1 MTHASRL
8 VAEPSRCLSTQ
19 TEVCFSGLRAK
30 VKQGSTEA
38 PFTVMEISAE
48 KGAGAPA
55 HISPEED
62 KCFVVT
68 SGFFYFLIGDE
79 RRYAE
84 AGDVIFVA
92 RGEVHSFSGV
102 GDEANVLVLVS
113 TPSHHHDFFIA
124 MAGLKTP
131 HDPQEVNTVCER
143 LNQQIVG
150 PIVTPPEFSQ

>member
-1 MTHASRL
+1 MTHASHL

-30 VKQGSTEA
+30 VKQGSADA
-38 PFTVMEISAE
+38 PFTVMEIRAE

-92 RGEVHSFSGV
+92 RGDVHSFSGV
-102 GDEANVLVLVS
+102 GDGANTLVLVS

-131 HDPQEVNTVCER
+131 HDPQDVNAVCEC

-150 PIVTPPEFSQ
+150 PVVTPAELSQ

>member
-8 VAEPSRCLSTQ
+8 VAEPSRCLSVQ
-19 TEVCFSGLRAK
+19 TEVSFSGLRAK
-30 VKQGSTEA
+30 VKQGSADA
-38 PFTVMEISAE
+38 PFTVMEIQAE
-48 KGAGAPA
+48 KGTGAPA

-62 KCFVVT
+62 KCFVIKA
-68 SGFFYFLIGDE
+68 GFFYFLIGDE
-79 RRYAE
+79 ARYAE

-92 RGEVHSFSGV
+92 RGDVHSFSGV
-102 GDEANVLVLVS
+102 GDETNALVLIS

-131 HDPQEVNTVCER
+131 HDPQEVSQVCER

-150 PIVTPPEFSQ
+150 PVVTPPEPS